1 MAPATSTLA
10 TPTPTPTA
18 TAAAPVRDE
27 KWLTAAKRARQLSW
41 ASLVWMS
48 IEGIVGLI
56 AGFEAN
62 SLSLL
67 IWAASSFVEGLA
79 SMTII
84 WRFTG
89 SRVHSQTSERTAQKW
104 VAGSFLLLV
113 PYFLYESFDRL
124 LNGSDTE
131 FSGLGAAVTVSA
143 IILMPLLGW
152 AKLRLSRQLGSD
164 ATAGEGVQNILCAAQ
179 AAAALVALIGAG
191 AGLAILDP
199 IAAFVISGIAIK
211 ECVELWRGEGDDCC
225 APIGFADAAATDSC
239 CSTTA
244 DDTCCTPAT
253 AATKPAALPVAAE
266 ADDCCH
272 DDCCSGA
279 AQLAAPPVAA
289 KADDCCQDDC
299 CS

>member
-1 MAPATSTLA
+1 MSATELPMAQATSTLA
-10 TPTPTPTA
+10 APTAPTPPST
-18 TAAAPVRDE
+18 PVRDE

-48 IEGIVGLI
+48 IEGIVGLV
-56 AGFEAN
+56 AGFQAD

-89 SRVHSQTSERTAQKW
+89 SRMHSDTSERTAQKW

-152 AKLRLSRQLGSD
+152 AKLRLSRQLGSN

-191 AGLAILDP
+191 AGLTILDP

-225 APIGFADAAATDSC
+225 APIGFADPVDTDSC

-244 DDTCCTPAT
+244 DDTCCTPGT
-253 AATKPAALPVAAE
+253 AAAQPAALPVAA
-266 ADDCCH
+266 
-272 DDCCSGA
+272 
-279 AQLAAPPVAA
+279 
-289 KADDCCQDDC
+289 KADNGCQDDC

>member
-1 MAPATSTLA
+1 MTPVELPLVSAPDTQAPPAS
-10 TPTPTPTA
+10 P
-18 TAAAPVRDE
+18 AAGPLRDE
-27 KWLTAAKRARQLSW
+27 RWAHAAKRARQLSW

-48 IEGIVGLI
+48 IEGIVGLV

-89 SRVHSQTSERTAQKW
+89 SRVHSATSERTAQKW

-124 LNGSDTE
+124 INGSDTE
-131 FSGLGAAVTVSA
+131 FSGLGAAVTISA
-143 IILMPLLGW
+143 IVLMPLLGW

-164 ATAGEGVQNILCAAQ
+164 ATAGEGIQNILCAAQ

-211 ECVELWRGEGDDCC
+211 ECTQLWRGQSDDCC
-225 APIGFADAAATDSC
+225 APVGFADVNAP
-239 CSTTA
+239 A
-244 DDTCCTPAT
+244 DASRTPR
-253 AATKPAALPVAAE
+253 
-266 ADDCCH
+266 
-272 DDCCSGA
+272 
-279 AQLAAPPVAA
+279 AAPARREGA
-289 KADDCCQDDC
+289 CCAHDGC
-299 CS
+299 PK